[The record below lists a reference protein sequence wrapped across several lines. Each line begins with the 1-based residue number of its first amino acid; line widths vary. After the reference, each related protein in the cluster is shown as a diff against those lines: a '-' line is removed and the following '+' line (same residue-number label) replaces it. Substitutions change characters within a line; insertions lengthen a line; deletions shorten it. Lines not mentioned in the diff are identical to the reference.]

1 MTFENWKHVV
11 KRSVNDVTN
20 NHTLAFAASLSYYF
34 VMSLFPALIA
44 LAAVVSLLPIP
55 NLFQNI
61 LQVLARVVP
70 PEGMGLVNKVVADV
84 IRPHSGGLLSVGLLG
99 TIWSASSGFAGMIEA
114 LNVAYDVPET
124 RPWWKAR
131 GLAIVLTFVVGGM
144 LVISFL
150 CMTLGP
156 HFFQIFADKVG
167 LGPAFLFVWKYA
179 RWVVAGALVVVS
191 IELIY
196 FLAPNV
202 KQRFNQ
208 TLPGALTAIAAWV
221 LLSFGLGLYFSK
233 FAHFNATYGVLGAA
247 IALLVW
253 MYWTAF
259 AVLVGGELN
268 SAIIL
273 ERGDGKLPLK
283 QPPPE
288 KVRPV
293 PSDSAQLAA

>member
-1 MTFENWKHVV
+1 MTFENWKHVI
-11 KRSVNDVTN
+11 KRSINDVMN

-70 PEGMGLVNKVVADV
+70 PDGMGLVNKVVADV
-84 IRPHSGGLLSVGLLG
+84 IRPHSGGLLSIGLLG
-99 TIWSASSGFAGMIEA
+99 TLWSASSGFAGMIEA

-124 RPWWKAR
+124 RPWWKSR
-131 GLAIVLTFVVGGM
+131 GMAIVLTFVVGGM
-144 LVISFL
+144 LVVSFL
-150 CMTLGP
+150 CMTMGP
-156 HFFQIFADKVG
+156 QFLQVFADKIG
-167 LGPAFLFVWKYA
+167 LGPAFLFTWKYV
-179 RWVVAGALVVVS
+179 RWVAAGALVVVS
-191 IELIY
+191 IGLIY

-202 KQRFNQ
+202 KQRFDQ
-208 TLPGALTAIAAWV
+208 ALPGAITALVGWV
-221 LLSFGLGLYFSK
+221 VLSFGLGLYFAK
-233 FAHFNATYGVLGAA
+233 FAHFNATYGALGAA

-259 AVLVGGELN
+259 AILLGGELN
-268 SAIIL
+268 SAIIQ

-283 QPPPE
+283 QAPPE